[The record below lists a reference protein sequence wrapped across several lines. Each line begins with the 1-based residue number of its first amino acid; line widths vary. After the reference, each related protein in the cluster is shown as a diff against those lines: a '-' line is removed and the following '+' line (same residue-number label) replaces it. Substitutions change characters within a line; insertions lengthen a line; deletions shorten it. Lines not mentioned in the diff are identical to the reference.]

1 MFFYKAYILLLMFTQ
16 FRVRYPKGSLVT
28 ELSAIDHGKYI
39 VRCLVQDEGTT
50 LVTSLAAAETVELAE
65 DQARSRVLALLGIS
79 TTTVTGEQ
87 ETPVATRE
95 MSVPLISTPNPPT
108 TFSDSPSV
116 ATATLSETLV
126 HSQPTPVPEVVKASN
141 ARESVVQSQPTS
153 VPDLVGANDTSFL
166 SFSEPKHEEREKVAD
181 FVTTTSLVADELPF
195 TDDEFSPTDV
205 ETEISQEI
213 EPALW
218 TAETQSSSQLHEE
231 PASSSS
237 SKKKQKD
244 TSKTP
249 TPANDKPIDFSEV
262 IARTNV
268 ELKRLGWTNQQGRDY
283 LVQTYGK
290 RSRQLLTDAELLDF
304 LSYLETEP
312 TPE

>member
-1 MFFYKAYILLLMFTQ
+1 MFTQ
-16 FRVRYPKGSLVT
+16 FRVRYPKGSLLT
-28 ELSAIDHGKYI
+28 ELLAIDHGKYI

-50 LVTSLAAAETVELAE
+50 LVSSLAAAETVELAE
-65 DQARSRVLALLGIS
+65 DQARSRALAILGIS
-79 TTTVTGEQ
+79 AATTTGEQ
-87 ETPVATRE
+87 ETPVAPRE
-95 MSVPLISTPNPPT
+95 VSVPLISTPNPPT
-108 TFSDSPSV
+108 AFSDAPSV
-116 ATATLSETLV
+116 ATATATLSESVV
-126 HSQPTPVPEVVKASN
+126 HSQPTLVPEVVKASN
-141 ARESVVQSQPTS
+141 ATESVVHSQLTP

-181 FVTTTSLVADELPF
+181 FVATTSMVAEELPF
-195 TDDEFSPTDV
+195 TDDEFSPADV

-218 TAETQSSSQLHEE
+218 TAETQSSSQLNKE

-249 TPANDKPIDFSEV
+249 IPANDKPIDFSEV

-290 RSRQLLTDAELLDF
+290 RSRQLLTDGELLDF